1 MKPDALPHFV
11 LLAGF
16 ALCSSC
22 GWLKPDTSAAR
33 QVTETPQARQE
44 LIGRISSISPDGSF
58 VLIQRYPSFNATID
72 SVLTVH
78 GEGQRSANL
87 IFTGESLG
95 AYAAADIQSGMPQ
108 VGDPVFLPAPPK
120 APAPP
125 EPVVE
130 P

>member
-1 MKPDALPHFV
+1 MKPDALHHFA
-11 LLAGF
+11 LLGVF
-16 ALCSSC
+16 ALCSC
-22 GWLKPDTSAAR
+22 GWLKPGASAPREEAEAPPAR
-33 QVTETPQARQE
+33 PE
-44 LIGRISSISPDGSF
+44 LIGRISSVSPDGSF

-72 SVLTVH
+72 SILTVH

-95 AYAAADIQSGMPQ
+95 AYAAADIQSGNPQ

-125 EPVVE
+125 EPAVE